1 MYVLMARRWNVPI
14 SRIFL
19 LAKTRAYGVTM
30 KFNRKTSFKKWK
42 NQINRM
48 ENGLEKSK
56 NVTKIVVD

>member
-14 SRIFL
+14 SRIFFL
-19 LAKTRAYGVTM
+19 TKTRAYSLTM
-30 KFNRKTSFKKWK
+30 KFNRKKLAKKWK
-42 NQINRM
+42 NPINGM